1 MNRGREGLLGRHQ
14 QAHDERG
21 HIEHVDRRRDRIRRG
36 RGWRHHRPRAPER
49 LVLMTAFAAVVDV
62 LFADPNI
69 GCEAVYT
76 SEGGAP
82 ALVRIVSRQA
92 VDSDQIMT
100 PEHGPVLKN
109 LSALHT
115 GKNIWLSSRI
125 VCLPFCH

>member
-1 MNRGREGLLGRHQ
+1 MHAIRELSVNNSGVDHR
-14 QAHDERG
+14 RS
-21 HIEHVDRRRDRIRRG
+21 EHLVEVCRRSVMVMLD
-36 RGWRHHRPRAPER
+36 ATF
-49 LVLMTAFAAVVDV
+49 LALD
-62 LFADPNI
+62 
-69 GCEAVYT
+69 
-76 SEGGAP
+76 
-82 ALVRIVSRQA
+82 LVRGAGAGA